1 MLTDA
6 GCKAGQGAGEQPWVS
21 ATTGVT
27 SVPSKGLT
35 WGAGTPT
42 ARPDVTSQGN
52 PAFSKALLCALCLCT
67 FIYTS
72 MDSHVHWGKT

>member
-42 ARPDVTSQGN
+42 ARPDVTSPREPGIFQSVTVRPVPVYIHIHMYGQ
-52 PAFSKALLCALCLCT
+52 PCAL
-67 FIYTS
+67 
-72 MDSHVHWGKT
+72 G